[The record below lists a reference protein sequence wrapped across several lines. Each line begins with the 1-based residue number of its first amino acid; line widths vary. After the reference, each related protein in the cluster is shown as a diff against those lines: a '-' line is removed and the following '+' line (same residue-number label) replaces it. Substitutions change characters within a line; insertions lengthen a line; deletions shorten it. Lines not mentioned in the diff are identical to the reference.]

1 MRTLDKLT
9 VEICDDKGKRLCPTL
24 DGKKHDFFEEYMT
37 INVSVCSIFLGGNL
51 GENEVIYKPPF
62 RLIMDILRFY
72 IWSSKLEK
80 SPSRY
85 I

>member
-1 MRTLDKLT
+1 
-9 VEICDDKGKRLCPTL
+9 
-24 DGKKHDFFEEYMT
+24 MT

-51 GENEVIYKPPF
+51 GENEVINKPPF

-80 SPSRY
+80 ALADTYSRKVAETGCGY
-85 I
+85 IQQWQLRAAK